1 MVNSLALQRLGLCA
15 FTAKGV
21 GSILGQ
27 GSEILQVVWYGEK
40 KKAPRKLKREMA
52 AAVQP
57 DTVASWVETKLLPFE
72 RTAFIYIRIIVS
84 PFPKWVCSVS
94 NLWCVSLS
102 NADQLE
108 TE

>member
-40 KKAPRKLKREMA
+40 KKSPYKTEKGHGSCGPAGHGG
-52 AAVQP
+52 
-57 DTVASWVETKLLPFE
+57 
-72 RTAFIYIRIIVS
+72 IVS
-84 PFPKWVCSVS
+84 
-94 NLWCVSLS
+94 
-102 NADQLE
+102 
-108 TE
+108 